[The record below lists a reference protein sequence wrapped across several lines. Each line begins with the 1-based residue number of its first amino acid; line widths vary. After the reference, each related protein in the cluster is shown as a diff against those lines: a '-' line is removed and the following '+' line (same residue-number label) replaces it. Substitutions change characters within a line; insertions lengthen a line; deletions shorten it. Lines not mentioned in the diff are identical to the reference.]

1 MNERIANSEY
11 QQLHHFI
18 SDSPWDYHPV
28 IEKVGEEMSEL
39 YEARSELVGLIVD
52 ESGHRKS
59 GKKSVG
65 VARQYLGS
73 VGKVD
78 NGQVAV
84 FVALNQGDDV
94 GMVNAKLYLP
104 KVWTKNQRRCQ
115 KAGIPKEAQI
125 YKTKPEL
132 ALEMIVEMQNNVKHG
147 WVGGDS
153 LYGSSTKLRQ
163 DLQELEELF
172 VMDVSEDLY
181 VYLENPK
188 PYVPEPKPGRGR
200 NNSSYVSDCIPLKV
214 KTIKEQLTDFQ
225 WKTHN
230 IRKGTKGT
238 LIRKMV
244 VMEVYVWSAKRPSEL
259 DTEKLRL
266 IISCNENGTEIKYS
280 LTNDI
285 ALEKEQRLSDWG
297 VLYRQMQRYWVER
310 GIQDCKDSLGMTDYQ
325 VRGWMAWH
333 HHIAL
338 TMMALYYMVEQKIMH
353 ENEIP
358 LLSCPDIKF
367 FLALNLPRKTNTPD
381 ETWSLIQKRHKQRQ
395 KDLNRYEI

>member
-1 MNERIANSEY
+1 MDERIANSDY

-18 SDSPWDYHPV
+18 SVSPWDYHPV
-28 IEKVGEEMSEL
+28 IAKVGEEMSEL
-39 YEARSELVGLIVD
+39 YKKRSELVGLIVD

-73 VGKVD
+73 IGKVD

-84 FVALNQGDDV
+84 FVALNQGNDV
-94 GMVNAKLYLP
+94 GMVNTKLYLP
-104 KVWTKNQRRCQ
+104 KVWTKDQRRCQ
-115 KAGIPKEAQI
+115 KAGIPKEAQV

-132 ALEMIVEMQNNVKHG
+132 ALEMIEEMQYSVKHN
-147 WVGGDS
+147 WIGGDS
-153 LYGSSTKLRQ
+153 VYGNSKKLRQ
-163 DLQELEELF
+163 GLQELQELF

-188 PYVPEPKPGRGR
+188 PYIPESKPGKGR
-200 NNSSYVSDCIPLKV
+200 KNSNLVSDSTSLKV

-225 WKTHN
+225 WKTHT
-230 IRKGTKGT
+230 IRKGTKGS

-244 VMEVYVWSAKRPSEL
+244 VMEVYVWSARRPTNL
-259 DTEKLRL
+259 DVERLRL
-266 IISCNENGTEIKYS
+266 IISCNEDSSEVKYS

-285 ALEKEQRLSDWG
+285 ALKNEQRLSDWG
-297 VLYRQMQRYWVER
+297 ILYRQMQRYWVER

-333 HHIAL
+333 HHITL
-338 TMMALYYMVEQKIMH
+338 TIMALHYMIEQKVIH

-367 FLALNLPRKTNTPD
+367 FLALNLPKKANTHD
-381 ETWSLIQKRHKQRQ
+381 QIWSLIQKRHKQRQ
-395 KDLNRYEI
+395 NDLNRY